1 MQINNIDKTNFQAL
15 VYRPGCQRYVKEYLT
30 PRDKAVLKKAAP
42 KLQNFKKWD
51 LEITSKGLRIAS
63 KVTADAILLEESRLR
78 DKPVNSELLM
88 EAIYDGHSDV
98 CETGKYCQFY
108 LKHNDYESAV
118 KSYEKMPS
126 MPLVERSIDLVSR
139 FENQNMRF
147 LYQKPLVNKIFDF
160 FFK

>member
-1 MQINNIDKTNFQAL
+1 MEVI
-15 VYRPGCQRYVKEYLT
+15 
-30 PRDKAVLKKAAP
+30 
-42 KLQNFKKWD
+42 KKWD